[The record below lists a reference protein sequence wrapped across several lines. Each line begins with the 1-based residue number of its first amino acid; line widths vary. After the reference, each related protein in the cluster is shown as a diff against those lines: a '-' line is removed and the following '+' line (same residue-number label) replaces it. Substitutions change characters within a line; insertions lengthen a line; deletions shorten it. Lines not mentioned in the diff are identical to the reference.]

1 MSAMPVPSYVPPQPL
16 PGPLTAEEYGA
27 LPEDIDHRFEL
38 QEGAIV
44 MCPRPVLLHQ
54 HVLGEFYLQLRPQV
68 PPELKL
74 LLEIDLDLQLVPP
87 SAPGTVRVPDFVV
100 VTMAGFTR
108 VRSEGGLLR
117 AAEVVLAGELHSPST
132 RRVDTRI
139 KHDEY
144 ADAGIG
150 HYWMIDLDAVGGA
163 ALTACHL
170 GGPFGYVD
178 DAPVTGTFTTT
189 EPFPAQID
197 LTALLA

>member
-16 PGPLTAEEYGA
+16 PGPLTVEEYA
-27 LPEDIDHRFEL
+27 SIPEDSDRCFEL

-44 MCPRPVLLHQ
+44 MCAKPVPLHQ
-54 HVLGEFYLQLRPQV
+54 SALFAFCKQLDPQL
-68 PPELKL
+68 PGELKL
-74 LLEIDLDLQLVPP
+74 LLDVDVDLQLVPP
-87 SAPGTVRVPDFVV
+87 SAPGTVRAPDFVV
-100 VTMAGFTR
+100 VTMAAFTR

-117 AAEVVLAGELHSPST
+117 AADVVLAGEMQSPST

-150 HYWMIDLDAVGGA
+150 HYWMIDLDAAGGA
-163 ALTACHL
+163 GLTACHL

-178 DAPVTGTFTTT
+178 DAPVTGTFTAT